1 MIIIVFLGEKMKKIN
16 FKDKKGIT
24 MIVLIVMIIIMTI
37 IIGGATTLVGN
48 QVVSK
53 KIADLEAA
61 MNWYKNEIDSYYL
74 LKSDLPVRDLTTD
87 EKIFVQDLITNYN
100 QDILKLSSKY
110 FMGRDGRNAR
120 MQSMNYSDIGNF
132 KIIDEEKLSKRPE
145 WIKDYTKDANVIVNT
160 VTNIPYIASKK
171 TGQNGKSLIT
181 INGVGVYTI
190 QNINFEPIDKKMI
203 KN

>member
-1 MIIIVFLGEKMKKIN
+1 MKKIN

-87 EKIFVQDLITNYN
+87 EKIFVQDFITNYN

-120 MQSMNYSDIGNF
+120 TQSMNYSDIGNF

>member
-1 MIIIVFLGEKMKKIN
+1 MKKIN
-16 FKDKKGIT
+16 FKNKKGIT

>member
-1 MIIIVFLGEKMKKIN
+1 MKKIN

>member
-1 MIIIVFLGEKMKKIN
+1 MAKLRLN
-16 FKDKKGIT
+16 FKNRKGIT
-24 MIVLIVMIIIMTI
+24 MVVLIVTIIIMTI

-53 KIADLEAA
+53 KIADLESS
-61 MNWYKNEIDSYYL
+61 MNLYRNEIDSYYL
-74 LKSDLPVRDLTTD
+74 LKADLPAKDLTND
-87 EKIFVQDLITNYN
+87 QKIFVQDFITNYN

>member
-1 MIIIVFLGEKMKKIN
+1 MKKIN

-48 QVVSK
+48 QVISK

-87 EKIFVQDLITNYN
+87 EKIFVQDFITNYN

>member
-1 MIIIVFLGEKMKKIN
+1 
-16 FKDKKGIT
+16 
-24 MIVLIVMIIIMTI
+24 
-37 IIGGATTLVGN
+37 
-48 QVVSK
+48 
-53 KIADLEAA
+53 
-61 MNWYKNEIDSYYL
+61 
-74 LKSDLPVRDLTTD
+74 
-87 EKIFVQDLITNYN
+87 
-100 QDILKLSSKY
+100 
-110 FMGRDGRNAR
+110 

-190 QNINFEPIDKKMI
+190 QNINFEPVDKKMI

>member
-1 MIIIVFLGEKMKKIN
+1 MAKLRLN
-16 FKDKKGIT
+16 FKNRKGIT
-24 MIVLIVMIIIMTI
+24 MVVLIVTIIIMTI

-53 KIADLEAA
+53 KIADLESA
-61 MNWYKNEIDSYYL
+61 MNWYRNEIDSYYL
-74 LKSDLPVRDLTTD
+74 LKSDLPAKDLTHD
-87 EKIFVQDLITNYN
+87 QKIFVQDFITNYN

-145 WIKDYTKDANVIVNT
+145 WIKDYIKDANVIVNT

-171 TGQNGKSLIT
+171 IGQNGKSLIT